1 MPAWEQ
7 ALSFDQCVLL
17 LASCS
22 CTGITVVVVVV
33 VAQTESETCN
43 PWRAPL
49 ASAGSADLSIYLS
62 INLSIYLST
71 YRPIIPII
79 PVILSICLF
88 VYLSFNH
95 MCIYIYICINQP
107 THIYKTMN
115 HCQSQLQVIFLGMF
129 FPDHVHASK
138 EDTVGFA
145 SKVCKNTIMTHEHF
159 CVRLRN
165 IHV

>member
-22 CTGITVVVVVV
+22 CTGITVVVVV

-62 INLSIYLST
+62 INLSIYLPTDLS
-71 YRPIIPII
+71 YLSYLSYCLS
-79 PVILSICLF
+79 VSLSI
-88 VYLSFNH
+88 YLSIT
-95 MCIYIYICINQP
+95 CVYIYIYICINQP